1 MLQPLSIVWD
11 FDPVFFSIG
20 SFDIRYYGVM
30 WALAILIGAKLFDN
44 FVKREGLPSSVSE
57 SIFIYGTLATIIGA
71 RLGHCLFYDPVE
83 YLRQPWTII
92 TGFRDGGLASHGAA
106 VGLLIGLWLFSR
118 RNRLPYIWSLDRIM
132 IAVGIGGA
140 VVRLGNLFNSE
151 IFGGA
156 VLPGNLRN
164 PLLALLRARHGAT
177 PSRRALRH
185 RADRRLP
192 HALLHRVHQGAGL
205 GARHGTVA
213 QHPLH
218 PVGLLHD
225 LPGLLASRGRARR
238 GQAGGAADSRAPQK
252 EQKETMTQ
260 YPMVDQV
267 NRLAGNLLA
276 AGGELYLP
284 GVGSLCVRFRGARR
298 LSARLVEPP
307 SREVVF
313 TSQQRGVS
321 LVDEIARVLRTS
333 APAEGPQAGGEH
345 VAAQAQDIYDRW
357 LMRTRQDDVLTIEGV
372 RINPQGHAPV
382 RIHRPRRFDG
392 AMWIG
397 IAAIVFVVAFTA
409 YWWLDN
415 RHAAPTVT
423 TGSESVTLV
432 AAAPAATEHS
442 AAAEASAD
450 GVGADSVTD
459 PAAAGTASAVSGA
472 EGAAQDAAPALRAE
486 APADTAPAADGE
498 PARLVSGRRYVVLGV
513 FSTPENAARAAQL
526 AREKEGSF
534 RCGVYR
540 FGAKFMVSPFE
551 SEDAEACTLFIRA
564 HAETF
569 PGMWTYTAR

>member
-1 MLQPLSIVWD
+1 
-11 FDPVFFSIG
+11 
-20 SFDIRYYGVM
+20 
-30 WALAILIGAKLFDN
+30 
-44 FVKREGLPSSVSE
+44 
-57 SIFIYGTLATIIGA
+57 
-71 RLGHCLFYDPVE
+71 
-83 YLRQPWTII
+83 
-92 TGFRDGGLASHGAA
+92 
-106 VGLLIGLWLFSR
+106 
-118 RNRLPYIWSLDRIM
+118 
-132 IAVGIGGA
+132 
-140 VVRLGNLFNSE
+140 
-151 IFGGA
+151 
-156 VLPGNLRN
+156 
-164 PLLALLRARHGAT
+164 
-177 PSRRALRH
+177 
-185 RADRRLP
+185 
-192 HALLHRVHQGAGL
+192 
-205 GARHGTVA
+205 
-213 QHPLH
+213 
-218 PVGLLHD
+218 
-225 LPGLLASRGRARR
+225 
-238 GQAGGAADSRAPQK
+238 
-252 EQKETMTQ
+252 MTQ

-284 GVGSLCVRFRGARR
+284 GVGSLCVRFHGAKR

-321 LVDEIARVLRTS
+321 LVDEIARVLRDA
-333 APAEGPQAGGEH
+333 APAETPCSDTDGTPVSSSASVVSSAPVAPQRE
-345 VAAQAQDIYDRW
+345 QAQVASQARDIYDRW
-357 LMRTRQDDVLTIEGV
+357 LSRTQQDGVLTIEGV
-372 RINPQGHAPV
+372 GVLKFKNFTPDEAFDRRINPQGHAPV

-459 PAAAGTASAVSGA
+459 PAAAGTAPAAAGVES
-472 EGAAQDAAPALRAE
+472 AAQNAAPVLRTE
-486 APADTAPAADGE
+486 APAGTDPTADGE

>member
-1 MLQPLSIVWD
+1 
-11 FDPVFFSIG
+11 
-20 SFDIRYYGVM
+20 
-30 WALAILIGAKLFDN
+30 
-44 FVKREGLPSSVSE
+44 
-57 SIFIYGTLATIIGA
+57 
-71 RLGHCLFYDPVE
+71 
-83 YLRQPWTII
+83 
-92 TGFRDGGLASHGAA
+92 
-106 VGLLIGLWLFSR
+106 
-118 RNRLPYIWSLDRIM
+118 
-132 IAVGIGGA
+132 
-140 VVRLGNLFNSE
+140 
-151 IFGGA
+151 
-156 VLPGNLRN
+156 
-164 PLLALLRARHGAT
+164 
-177 PSRRALRH
+177 
-185 RADRRLP
+185 
-192 HALLHRVHQGAGL
+192 
-205 GARHGTVA
+205 
-213 QHPLH
+213 
-218 PVGLLHD
+218 
-225 LPGLLASRGRARR
+225 
-238 GQAGGAADSRAPQK
+238 
-252 EQKETMTQ
+252 
-260 YPMVDQV
+260 MVDQV

-284 GVGSLCVRFRGARR
+284 GVGSLCVRFHGAKR

-321 LVDEIARVLRTS
+321 LVDEIARVLRDA
-333 APAEGPQAGGEH
+333 APAETPCSDTDGTPVSSSASVVSSAPVAPQRE
-345 VAAQAQDIYDRW
+345 QAQVASQARDIYDRW
-357 LMRTRQDDVLTIEGV
+357 LSRTRQDDVLTIEGV
-372 RINPQGHAPV
+372 GVLKFKHFTPDEAFDRRINPQGHTPV

-392 AMWIG
+392 VMWIG

-409 YWWLDN
+409 YWWLGN
-415 RHAAPTVT
+415 RRDAVA
-423 TGSESVTLV
+423 GRSASEPVTLV

-459 PAAAGTASAVSGA
+459 PAAAGTAPAAAGVES
-472 EGAAQDAAPALRAE
+472 AAQNAAPVLRTE
-486 APADTAPAADGE
+486 APAGTDPTADGE

>member
-1 MLQPLSIVWD
+1 
-11 FDPVFFSIG
+11 
-20 SFDIRYYGVM
+20 
-30 WALAILIGAKLFDN
+30 
-44 FVKREGLPSSVSE
+44 
-57 SIFIYGTLATIIGA
+57 
-71 RLGHCLFYDPVE
+71 
-83 YLRQPWTII
+83 
-92 TGFRDGGLASHGAA
+92 
-106 VGLLIGLWLFSR
+106 
-118 RNRLPYIWSLDRIM
+118 
-132 IAVGIGGA
+132 
-140 VVRLGNLFNSE
+140 
-151 IFGGA
+151 
-156 VLPGNLRN
+156 
-164 PLLALLRARHGAT
+164 
-177 PSRRALRH
+177 
-185 RADRRLP
+185 
-192 HALLHRVHQGAGL
+192 
-205 GARHGTVA
+205 
-213 QHPLH
+213 
-218 PVGLLHD
+218 
-225 LPGLLASRGRARR
+225 
-238 GQAGGAADSRAPQK
+238 
-252 EQKETMTQ
+252 
-260 YPMVDQV
+260 MVDQV

-321 LVDEIARVLRTS
+321 LVDEIARVLRDA
-333 APAEGPQAGGEH
+333 APAETPCSDTDGTPVSSSASVVSSAPVAPQRE
-345 VAAQAQDIYDRW
+345 QAQVASQARDIYDRW
-357 LMRTRQDDVLTIEGV
+357 LSRTQQDGVLTIEGV
-372 RINPQGHAPV
+372 GVLKFKNFTPDEAFDRRINPQGHAPV

-392 AMWIG
+392 VMWIG

-409 YWWLDN
+409 YWWLGN
-415 RHAAPTVT
+415 RHAASTVT

-459 PAAAGTASAVSGA
+459 PAAAGTASAASGA
-472 EGAAQDAAPALRAE
+472 EGAAQDAASALRAE

>member
-1 MLQPLSIVWD
+1 
-11 FDPVFFSIG
+11 
-20 SFDIRYYGVM
+20 
-30 WALAILIGAKLFDN
+30 
-44 FVKREGLPSSVSE
+44 
-57 SIFIYGTLATIIGA
+57 
-71 RLGHCLFYDPVE
+71 
-83 YLRQPWTII
+83 
-92 TGFRDGGLASHGAA
+92 
-106 VGLLIGLWLFSR
+106 
-118 RNRLPYIWSLDRIM
+118 
-132 IAVGIGGA
+132 
-140 VVRLGNLFNSE
+140 
-151 IFGGA
+151 
-156 VLPGNLRN
+156 
-164 PLLALLRARHGAT
+164 
-177 PSRRALRH
+177 
-185 RADRRLP
+185 
-192 HALLHRVHQGAGL
+192 
-205 GARHGTVA
+205 
-213 QHPLH
+213 
-218 PVGLLHD
+218 
-225 LPGLLASRGRARR
+225 
-238 GQAGGAADSRAPQK
+238 
-252 EQKETMTQ
+252 MTQ

-321 LVDEIARVLRTS
+321 LVDEIARVLRDA
-333 APAEGPQAGGEH
+333 APAETPRSDTDGTPSASSASVASSAPVSSSAPVAPQRE
-345 VAAQAQDIYDRW
+345 QAQVASQARDIYDRW
-357 LMRTRQDDVLTIEGV
+357 LSRTQQDGVLTIEGV
-372 RINPQGHAPV
+372 GVLKFKNFTPDEAFDRRINPQGHAPV

-409 YWWLDN
+409 YWWLGN
-415 RHAAPTVT
+415 RRDAVAEP
-423 TGSESVTLV
+423 VTLV
-432 AAAPAATEHS
+432 AAPPAATEHS

-459 PAAAGTASAVSGA
+459 PAAAGTAPAAAGVES
-472 EGAAQDAAPALRAE
+472 AAQNAAPVLRTE
-486 APADTAPAADGE
+486 APAGTDPTADGE

-513 FSTPENAARAAQL
+513 YSTPENAARAARL
-526 AREKEGSF
+526 ALEKDGSF

>member
-1 MLQPLSIVWD
+1 
-11 FDPVFFSIG
+11 
-20 SFDIRYYGVM
+20 
-30 WALAILIGAKLFDN
+30 
-44 FVKREGLPSSVSE
+44 
-57 SIFIYGTLATIIGA
+57 
-71 RLGHCLFYDPVE
+71 
-83 YLRQPWTII
+83 
-92 TGFRDGGLASHGAA
+92 
-106 VGLLIGLWLFSR
+106 
-118 RNRLPYIWSLDRIM
+118 
-132 IAVGIGGA
+132 
-140 VVRLGNLFNSE
+140 
-151 IFGGA
+151 
-156 VLPGNLRN
+156 
-164 PLLALLRARHGAT
+164 
-177 PSRRALRH
+177 
-185 RADRRLP
+185 
-192 HALLHRVHQGAGL
+192 
-205 GARHGTVA
+205 
-213 QHPLH
+213 
-218 PVGLLHD
+218 
-225 LPGLLASRGRARR
+225 
-238 GQAGGAADSRAPQK
+238 
-252 EQKETMTQ
+252 MTQ

-321 LVDEIARVLRTS
+321 LVDEIARVLRDA
-333 APAEGPQAGGEH
+333 APAETPCSDTDGTPSASSASVASSAQVAPQRE
-345 VAAQAQDIYDRW
+345 QAQVASQARDIYDRW
-357 LMRTRQDDVLTIEGV
+357 LSRTQQDGVLTIEGV
-372 RINPQGHAPV
+372 GVLKFKNFTPDEAFDRRINPQGHAPV

-415 RHAAPTVT
+415 RHAASTVT

-459 PAAAGTASAVSGA
+459 PAAAGTAPAAAGVES
-472 EGAAQDAAPALRAE
+472 AAQNAAPVLRTE
-486 APADTAPAADGE
+486 APAGTDPTADGE

>member
-1 MLQPLSIVWD
+1 
-11 FDPVFFSIG
+11 
-20 SFDIRYYGVM
+20 
-30 WALAILIGAKLFDN
+30 
-44 FVKREGLPSSVSE
+44 
-57 SIFIYGTLATIIGA
+57 
-71 RLGHCLFYDPVE
+71 
-83 YLRQPWTII
+83 
-92 TGFRDGGLASHGAA
+92 
-106 VGLLIGLWLFSR
+106 
-118 RNRLPYIWSLDRIM
+118 
-132 IAVGIGGA
+132 
-140 VVRLGNLFNSE
+140 
-151 IFGGA
+151 
-156 VLPGNLRN
+156 
-164 PLLALLRARHGAT
+164 
-177 PSRRALRH
+177 
-185 RADRRLP
+185 
-192 HALLHRVHQGAGL
+192 
-205 GARHGTVA
+205 
-213 QHPLH
+213 
-218 PVGLLHD
+218 
-225 LPGLLASRGRARR
+225 
-238 GQAGGAADSRAPQK
+238 
-252 EQKETMTQ
+252 MTQ

-321 LVDEIARVLRTS
+321 LVDEIARVLRDA
-333 APAEGPQAGGEH
+333 APAETPRSDTDGTPSASSASVASSAQVSSTAPVAPQRE
-345 VAAQAQDIYDRW
+345 QAQVASQARDIYDRW
-357 LMRTRQDDVLTIEGV
+357 LSRTQQDGVLTIEGV
-372 RINPQGHAPV
+372 GVLKFKNFTPDEAFDRRINPQGHAPV

-409 YWWLDN
+409 YWWLGN
-415 RHAAPTVT
+415 RRDAAA
-423 TGSESVTLV
+423 GRSASEPVTLV

-442 AAAEASAD
+442 AAAEVSAD

-459 PAAAGTASAVSGA
+459 PAATGTAPTASGA
-472 EGAAQDAAPALRAE
+472 ESATLNAAPALRAE

-513 FSTPENAARAAQL
+513 YSTPENAARAARL
-526 AREKEGSF
+526 ALEKEGSF

>member
-1 MLQPLSIVWD
+1 
-11 FDPVFFSIG
+11 
-20 SFDIRYYGVM
+20 
-30 WALAILIGAKLFDN
+30 
-44 FVKREGLPSSVSE
+44 
-57 SIFIYGTLATIIGA
+57 
-71 RLGHCLFYDPVE
+71 
-83 YLRQPWTII
+83 
-92 TGFRDGGLASHGAA
+92 
-106 VGLLIGLWLFSR
+106 
-118 RNRLPYIWSLDRIM
+118 
-132 IAVGIGGA
+132 
-140 VVRLGNLFNSE
+140 
-151 IFGGA
+151 
-156 VLPGNLRN
+156 
-164 PLLALLRARHGAT
+164 
-177 PSRRALRH
+177 
-185 RADRRLP
+185 
-192 HALLHRVHQGAGL
+192 
-205 GARHGTVA
+205 
-213 QHPLH
+213 
-218 PVGLLHD
+218 
-225 LPGLLASRGRARR
+225 
-238 GQAGGAADSRAPQK
+238 
-252 EQKETMTQ
+252 MTQ

-321 LVDEIARVLRTS
+321 LVDEIARVLRDA
-333 APAEGPQAGGEH
+333 APAETPRSDTDGTPVSSSASVVSSAPVAPQRE
-345 VAAQAQDIYDRW
+345 QAQVASQARDIYDRW
-357 LMRTRQDDVLTIEGV
+357 LSRTQQDGVLTIEGV
-372 RINPQGHAPV
+372 GVLKFKNFTPDEAFDRRINPQGHAPV

-415 RHAAPTVT
+415 RHAASTVT

-459 PAAAGTASAVSGA
+459 PAAAGTASAASGA
-472 EGAAQDAAPALRAE
+472 EGAAQDAASALRAE

>member
-1 MLQPLSIVWD
+1 
-11 FDPVFFSIG
+11 
-20 SFDIRYYGVM
+20 
-30 WALAILIGAKLFDN
+30 
-44 FVKREGLPSSVSE
+44 
-57 SIFIYGTLATIIGA
+57 
-71 RLGHCLFYDPVE
+71 
-83 YLRQPWTII
+83 
-92 TGFRDGGLASHGAA
+92 
-106 VGLLIGLWLFSR
+106 
-118 RNRLPYIWSLDRIM
+118 
-132 IAVGIGGA
+132 
-140 VVRLGNLFNSE
+140 
-151 IFGGA
+151 
-156 VLPGNLRN
+156 
-164 PLLALLRARHGAT
+164 
-177 PSRRALRH
+177 
-185 RADRRLP
+185 
-192 HALLHRVHQGAGL
+192 
-205 GARHGTVA
+205 
-213 QHPLH
+213 
-218 PVGLLHD
+218 
-225 LPGLLASRGRARR
+225 
-238 GQAGGAADSRAPQK
+238 
-252 EQKETMTQ
+252 MTQ

-321 LVDEIARVLRTS
+321 LVDEIARVLRDA
-333 APAEGPQAGGEH
+333 APAETPCSDTDGTPVSSSASVVSSAPVAPQRE
-345 VAAQAQDIYDRW
+345 QAQVASQARDIYDRW
-357 LMRTRQDDVLTIEGV
+357 LSRTQQDGVLTIEGV
-372 RINPQGHAPV
+372 GVLKFKNFTPDEAFDRRINPQGHAPV

-415 RHAAPTVT
+415 RHAASTVT

-459 PAAAGTASAVSGA
+459 PAAAGTASAASGA
-472 EGAAQDAAPALRAE
+472 EGAAQDAASALRAE
-486 APADTAPAADGE
+486 APTDAAPAADGE

-513 FSTPENAARAAQL
+513 FSTPENAARAAQF

>member
-1 MLQPLSIVWD
+1 
-11 FDPVFFSIG
+11 
-20 SFDIRYYGVM
+20 
-30 WALAILIGAKLFDN
+30 
-44 FVKREGLPSSVSE
+44 
-57 SIFIYGTLATIIGA
+57 
-71 RLGHCLFYDPVE
+71 
-83 YLRQPWTII
+83 
-92 TGFRDGGLASHGAA
+92 
-106 VGLLIGLWLFSR
+106 
-118 RNRLPYIWSLDRIM
+118 
-132 IAVGIGGA
+132 
-140 VVRLGNLFNSE
+140 
-151 IFGGA
+151 
-156 VLPGNLRN
+156 
-164 PLLALLRARHGAT
+164 
-177 PSRRALRH
+177 
-185 RADRRLP
+185 
-192 HALLHRVHQGAGL
+192 
-205 GARHGTVA
+205 
-213 QHPLH
+213 
-218 PVGLLHD
+218 
-225 LPGLLASRGRARR
+225 
-238 GQAGGAADSRAPQK
+238 
-252 EQKETMTQ
+252 MTQ

-321 LVDEIARVLRTS
+321 LVDEIARVLRDA
-333 APAEGPQAGGEH
+333 APAETPCSDTDGTPVSSSASVVSSAPVAPQRE
-345 VAAQAQDIYDRW
+345 QAQIASQARDIYDRW
-357 LMRTRQDDVLTIEGV
+357 LSRTQQNGVLTIEGV
-372 RINPQGHAPV
+372 GVLKFKNFTPDEAFDRRINPQGHAPV

-415 RHAAPTVT
+415 RHAASTVT

-459 PAAAGTASAVSGA
+459 PAAAGTAPAAAGVES
-472 EGAAQDAAPALRAE
+472 AAQNAAPVLRTE
-486 APADTAPAADGE
+486 APAGTDPTADGE

>member
-1 MLQPLSIVWD
+1 
-11 FDPVFFSIG
+11 
-20 SFDIRYYGVM
+20 
-30 WALAILIGAKLFDN
+30 
-44 FVKREGLPSSVSE
+44 
-57 SIFIYGTLATIIGA
+57 
-71 RLGHCLFYDPVE
+71 
-83 YLRQPWTII
+83 
-92 TGFRDGGLASHGAA
+92 
-106 VGLLIGLWLFSR
+106 
-118 RNRLPYIWSLDRIM
+118 
-132 IAVGIGGA
+132 
-140 VVRLGNLFNSE
+140 
-151 IFGGA
+151 
-156 VLPGNLRN
+156 
-164 PLLALLRARHGAT
+164 
-177 PSRRALRH
+177 
-185 RADRRLP
+185 
-192 HALLHRVHQGAGL
+192 
-205 GARHGTVA
+205 
-213 QHPLH
+213 
-218 PVGLLHD
+218 
-225 LPGLLASRGRARR
+225 
-238 GQAGGAADSRAPQK
+238 
-252 EQKETMTQ
+252 MTQ

-321 LVDEIARVLRTS
+321 LVDEIARVLRDA
-333 APAEGPQAGGEH
+333 APAETPCSDTDGTPVSSSASVVSSAPVAPQRE
-345 VAAQAQDIYDRW
+345 QAQVASQARDIYDRW

-372 RINPQGHAPV
+372 GVLKFKHFTPDEAFDRRINPQGHTPV

-392 AMWIG
+392 VMWIG

-409 YWWLDN
+409 YWWLGN
-415 RHAAPTVT
+415 RRDAVA
-423 TGSESVTLV
+423 GRSASEPVTLV

-459 PAAAGTASAVSGA
+459 PAAAGTASAASGA
-472 EGAAQDAAPALRAE
+472 EGAAQDAASALRAE

-513 FSTPENAARAAQL
+513 FSTPENAARAARL
-526 AREKEGSF
+526 ALEKDGSF

-564 HAETF
+564 HAEAF

>member
-1 MLQPLSIVWD
+1 
-11 FDPVFFSIG
+11 
-20 SFDIRYYGVM
+20 
-30 WALAILIGAKLFDN
+30 
-44 FVKREGLPSSVSE
+44 
-57 SIFIYGTLATIIGA
+57 
-71 RLGHCLFYDPVE
+71 
-83 YLRQPWTII
+83 
-92 TGFRDGGLASHGAA
+92 
-106 VGLLIGLWLFSR
+106 
-118 RNRLPYIWSLDRIM
+118 
-132 IAVGIGGA
+132 
-140 VVRLGNLFNSE
+140 
-151 IFGGA
+151 
-156 VLPGNLRN
+156 
-164 PLLALLRARHGAT
+164 
-177 PSRRALRH
+177 
-185 RADRRLP
+185 
-192 HALLHRVHQGAGL
+192 
-205 GARHGTVA
+205 
-213 QHPLH
+213 
-218 PVGLLHD
+218 
-225 LPGLLASRGRARR
+225 
-238 GQAGGAADSRAPQK
+238 
-252 EQKETMTQ
+252 MTQ

-321 LVDEIARVLRTS
+321 LVDEIARVLRDA
-333 APAEGPQAGGEH
+333 APAETPCSDTDGTPSASSASVASSAQVSSTAPVAPQRE
-345 VAAQAQDIYDRW
+345 QAQIASQARDIYDRW
-357 LMRTRQDDVLTIEGV
+357 LSRTQQNGVLTIEGV
-372 RINPQGHAPV
+372 GVLKFKNFTPDEAFDRRINPQGHAPV

-415 RHAAPTVT
+415 RHAASTVT

-432 AAAPAATEHS
+432 AAPPAATEHS

-459 PAAAGTASAVSGA
+459 PAAAGTAPAAAGVES
-472 EGAAQDAAPALRAE
+472 AAQDAAPVLRTE
-486 APADTAPAADGE
+486 APAGTDPTADGE

>member
-1 MLQPLSIVWD
+1 
-11 FDPVFFSIG
+11 
-20 SFDIRYYGVM
+20 
-30 WALAILIGAKLFDN
+30 
-44 FVKREGLPSSVSE
+44 
-57 SIFIYGTLATIIGA
+57 
-71 RLGHCLFYDPVE
+71 
-83 YLRQPWTII
+83 
-92 TGFRDGGLASHGAA
+92 
-106 VGLLIGLWLFSR
+106 
-118 RNRLPYIWSLDRIM
+118 
-132 IAVGIGGA
+132 
-140 VVRLGNLFNSE
+140 
-151 IFGGA
+151 
-156 VLPGNLRN
+156 
-164 PLLALLRARHGAT
+164 
-177 PSRRALRH
+177 
-185 RADRRLP
+185 
-192 HALLHRVHQGAGL
+192 
-205 GARHGTVA
+205 
-213 QHPLH
+213 
-218 PVGLLHD
+218 
-225 LPGLLASRGRARR
+225 
-238 GQAGGAADSRAPQK
+238 
-252 EQKETMTQ
+252 MTQ

-321 LVDEIARVLRTS
+321 LVDEIARVLRDA
-333 APAEGPQAGGEH
+333 APAETPCSDTDGTPSASSASVASSAQVSSTAPVAPQRE
-345 VAAQAQDIYDRW
+345 QAQVASQARDIYDRW
-357 LMRTRQDDVLTIEGV
+357 LSRTQQNGVLTIEGV
-372 RINPQGHAPV
+372 GVLKFKNFTPDEAFDRRINPQGHTPV

-392 AMWIG
+392 VMWIG

-409 YWWLDN
+409 YWWLGN
-415 RHAAPTVT
+415 RRDAVA
-423 TGSESVTLV
+423 GRSASESVTLV

-442 AAAEASAD
+442 AATEASAD

-564 HAETF
+564 HAEAF

>member
-1 MLQPLSIVWD
+1 
-11 FDPVFFSIG
+11 
-20 SFDIRYYGVM
+20 
-30 WALAILIGAKLFDN
+30 
-44 FVKREGLPSSVSE
+44 
-57 SIFIYGTLATIIGA
+57 
-71 RLGHCLFYDPVE
+71 
-83 YLRQPWTII
+83 
-92 TGFRDGGLASHGAA
+92 
-106 VGLLIGLWLFSR
+106 
-118 RNRLPYIWSLDRIM
+118 
-132 IAVGIGGA
+132 
-140 VVRLGNLFNSE
+140 
-151 IFGGA
+151 
-156 VLPGNLRN
+156 
-164 PLLALLRARHGAT
+164 
-177 PSRRALRH
+177 
-185 RADRRLP
+185 
-192 HALLHRVHQGAGL
+192 
-205 GARHGTVA
+205 
-213 QHPLH
+213 
-218 PVGLLHD
+218 
-225 LPGLLASRGRARR
+225 
-238 GQAGGAADSRAPQK
+238 
-252 EQKETMTQ
+252 MTQ

-321 LVDEIARVLRTS
+321 LVDEIARVLRDA
-333 APAEGPQAGGEH
+333 APAETLCSDTDGTPVSSSASVVSSAPVAPQRE
-345 VAAQAQDIYDRW
+345 QAQVASQARDIYDRW
-357 LMRTRQDDVLTIEGV
+357 LSRTQQNGVLTIEGV
-372 RINPQGHAPV
+372 GVLKFKNFTPDEAFDRRINPQGHAPV

-409 YWWLDN
+409 YWWLGN
-415 RHAAPTVT
+415 RRDAVAEP
-423 TGSESVTLV
+423 VTLV
-432 AAAPAATEHS
+432 AAPPAATEHS

-459 PAAAGTASAVSGA
+459 PAAAGTAPAAAGVES
-472 EGAAQDAAPALRAE
+472 AAQNAAPVLRTE
-486 APADTAPAADGE
+486 APAGTDPTADGE

-513 FSTPENAARAAQL
+513 YSTPENAARAARL
-526 AREKEGSF
+526 ALEKDGSF

>member
-1 MLQPLSIVWD
+1 
-11 FDPVFFSIG
+11 
-20 SFDIRYYGVM
+20 
-30 WALAILIGAKLFDN
+30 
-44 FVKREGLPSSVSE
+44 
-57 SIFIYGTLATIIGA
+57 
-71 RLGHCLFYDPVE
+71 
-83 YLRQPWTII
+83 
-92 TGFRDGGLASHGAA
+92 
-106 VGLLIGLWLFSR
+106 
-118 RNRLPYIWSLDRIM
+118 
-132 IAVGIGGA
+132 
-140 VVRLGNLFNSE
+140 
-151 IFGGA
+151 
-156 VLPGNLRN
+156 
-164 PLLALLRARHGAT
+164 
-177 PSRRALRH
+177 
-185 RADRRLP
+185 
-192 HALLHRVHQGAGL
+192 
-205 GARHGTVA
+205 
-213 QHPLH
+213 
-218 PVGLLHD
+218 
-225 LPGLLASRGRARR
+225 
-238 GQAGGAADSRAPQK
+238 
-252 EQKETMTQ
+252 MTQ

-321 LVDEIARVLRTS
+321 LVDEIARVLRDA
-333 APAEGPQAGGEH
+333 APAETPCSDTDGTPVSSSASVVSSAPVAPQRE
-345 VAAQAQDIYDRW
+345 QAQVASQARDIYDRW
-357 LMRTRQDDVLTIEGV
+357 LSRTQQNGVLTIEGV
-372 RINPQGHAPV
+372 GVLKFKNFTPDEAFDRRINPQGHAPV

-409 YWWLDN
+409 YWWLGN
-415 RHAAPTVT
+415 RRDAVA
-423 TGSESVTLV
+423 GRSASEPVTLV
-432 AAAPAATEHS
+432 AAAPDATEHS

-486 APADTAPAADGE
+486 AAADTAPAADGE

-534 RCGVYR
+534 RCGVYC

-564 HAETF
+564 HAEAF

>member
-1 MLQPLSIVWD
+1 
-11 FDPVFFSIG
+11 
-20 SFDIRYYGVM
+20 
-30 WALAILIGAKLFDN
+30 
-44 FVKREGLPSSVSE
+44 
-57 SIFIYGTLATIIGA
+57 
-71 RLGHCLFYDPVE
+71 
-83 YLRQPWTII
+83 
-92 TGFRDGGLASHGAA
+92 
-106 VGLLIGLWLFSR
+106 
-118 RNRLPYIWSLDRIM
+118 
-132 IAVGIGGA
+132 
-140 VVRLGNLFNSE
+140 
-151 IFGGA
+151 
-156 VLPGNLRN
+156 
-164 PLLALLRARHGAT
+164 
-177 PSRRALRH
+177 
-185 RADRRLP
+185 
-192 HALLHRVHQGAGL
+192 
-205 GARHGTVA
+205 
-213 QHPLH
+213 
-218 PVGLLHD
+218 
-225 LPGLLASRGRARR
+225 
-238 GQAGGAADSRAPQK
+238 
-252 EQKETMTQ
+252 MTQ

-321 LVDEIARVLRTS
+321 LVDEIARVLRDA
-333 APAEGPQAGGEH
+333 APAETPCSDTDGTPVSSSASVVSSAPVAPQRE
-345 VAAQAQDIYDRW
+345 QAQVASQARDIYDRW
-357 LMRTRQDDVLTIEGV
+357 LSRTQQDGVLTIEGV
-372 RINPQGHAPV
+372 GVLKFKNFTPDEAFDRRINPQGHAPV

-415 RHAAPTVT
+415 RHAASTVT

-459 PAAAGTASAVSGA
+459 PAAAGTAPAAAGVES
-472 EGAAQDAAPALRAE
+472 AAQNAAPVLRTE
-486 APADTAPAADGE
+486 APAGTDPTADGE

>member
-1 MLQPLSIVWD
+1 
-11 FDPVFFSIG
+11 
-20 SFDIRYYGVM
+20 
-30 WALAILIGAKLFDN
+30 
-44 FVKREGLPSSVSE
+44 
-57 SIFIYGTLATIIGA
+57 
-71 RLGHCLFYDPVE
+71 
-83 YLRQPWTII
+83 
-92 TGFRDGGLASHGAA
+92 
-106 VGLLIGLWLFSR
+106 
-118 RNRLPYIWSLDRIM
+118 
-132 IAVGIGGA
+132 
-140 VVRLGNLFNSE
+140 
-151 IFGGA
+151 
-156 VLPGNLRN
+156 
-164 PLLALLRARHGAT
+164 
-177 PSRRALRH
+177 
-185 RADRRLP
+185 
-192 HALLHRVHQGAGL
+192 
-205 GARHGTVA
+205 
-213 QHPLH
+213 
-218 PVGLLHD
+218 
-225 LPGLLASRGRARR
+225 
-238 GQAGGAADSRAPQK
+238 
-252 EQKETMTQ
+252 MTQ

-321 LVDEIARVLRTS
+321 LVDEIARVLRDA
-333 APAEGPQAGGEH
+333 APAETPRSDTDGTPVSSSASVVSSAPVAPQRE
-345 VAAQAQDIYDRW
+345 QAQVASQARDIYDRW
-357 LMRTRQDDVLTIEGV
+357 LSRTQQDGVLTIEGV
-372 RINPQGHAPV
+372 GVLKFKNFTPDEAFDRRINPQGHAPV

-459 PAAAGTASAVSGA
+459 PAAAGTAPAAAGVES
-472 EGAAQDAAPALRAE
+472 AAQNAAPVLRTE
-486 APADTAPAADGE
+486 APAGTDPTADGE

-513 FSTPENAARAAQL
+513 FSTPENAARAARL
-526 AREKEGSF
+526 ALEKDGSF

>member
-1 MLQPLSIVWD
+1 
-11 FDPVFFSIG
+11 
-20 SFDIRYYGVM
+20 
-30 WALAILIGAKLFDN
+30 
-44 FVKREGLPSSVSE
+44 
-57 SIFIYGTLATIIGA
+57 
-71 RLGHCLFYDPVE
+71 
-83 YLRQPWTII
+83 
-92 TGFRDGGLASHGAA
+92 
-106 VGLLIGLWLFSR
+106 
-118 RNRLPYIWSLDRIM
+118 
-132 IAVGIGGA
+132 
-140 VVRLGNLFNSE
+140 
-151 IFGGA
+151 
-156 VLPGNLRN
+156 
-164 PLLALLRARHGAT
+164 
-177 PSRRALRH
+177 
-185 RADRRLP
+185 
-192 HALLHRVHQGAGL
+192 
-205 GARHGTVA
+205 
-213 QHPLH
+213 
-218 PVGLLHD
+218 
-225 LPGLLASRGRARR
+225 
-238 GQAGGAADSRAPQK
+238 
-252 EQKETMTQ
+252 
-260 YPMVDQV
+260 MVDQV

-321 LVDEIARVLRTS
+321 LVDEIARVLRDA
-333 APAEGPQAGGEH
+333 APAETPCSDTDGTPVSSSASVVSSAPVAPQRE
-345 VAAQAQDIYDRW
+345 QAQIASQARDIYDRW
-357 LMRTRQDDVLTIEGV
+357 LSRTQQNGVLTIEGV
-372 RINPQGHAPV
+372 GVLKFKNFTPDEAFDRRINPQGHAPV

-459 PAAAGTASAVSGA
+459 PAAAGTASAASGA
-472 EGAAQDAAPALRAE
+472 EGAAQNAAPVLRTE
-486 APADTAPAADGE
+486 APAGTDPTADGE

>member
-1 MLQPLSIVWD
+1 
-11 FDPVFFSIG
+11 
-20 SFDIRYYGVM
+20 
-30 WALAILIGAKLFDN
+30 
-44 FVKREGLPSSVSE
+44 
-57 SIFIYGTLATIIGA
+57 
-71 RLGHCLFYDPVE
+71 
-83 YLRQPWTII
+83 
-92 TGFRDGGLASHGAA
+92 
-106 VGLLIGLWLFSR
+106 
-118 RNRLPYIWSLDRIM
+118 
-132 IAVGIGGA
+132 
-140 VVRLGNLFNSE
+140 
-151 IFGGA
+151 
-156 VLPGNLRN
+156 
-164 PLLALLRARHGAT
+164 
-177 PSRRALRH
+177 
-185 RADRRLP
+185 
-192 HALLHRVHQGAGL
+192 
-205 GARHGTVA
+205 
-213 QHPLH
+213 
-218 PVGLLHD
+218 
-225 LPGLLASRGRARR
+225 
-238 GQAGGAADSRAPQK
+238 
-252 EQKETMTQ
+252 
-260 YPMVDQV
+260 MVDQV

-284 GVGSLCVRFRGARR
+284 GVGSLCVRFHGAKR

-321 LVDEIARVLRTS
+321 LVDEIARVLRDA
-333 APAEGPQAGGEH
+333 APAETPCSDTDGTPVSSSASVVSSAPVAPQRE
-345 VAAQAQDIYDRW
+345 QAQVASQARDIYDRW
-357 LMRTRQDDVLTIEGV
+357 LSRTQQNGVLTIEGV
-372 RINPQGHAPV
+372 GVLKFKNFTPDEAFDRRINPQGHAPV

-415 RHAAPTVT
+415 RHAASTVT

-459 PAAAGTASAVSGA
+459 PAAAGTAPAAAGVES
-472 EGAAQDAAPALRAE
+472 AAQNAAPVLRTE
-486 APADTAPAADGE
+486 APAGTDPTADGE

>member
-1 MLQPLSIVWD
+1 
-11 FDPVFFSIG
+11 
-20 SFDIRYYGVM
+20 
-30 WALAILIGAKLFDN
+30 
-44 FVKREGLPSSVSE
+44 
-57 SIFIYGTLATIIGA
+57 
-71 RLGHCLFYDPVE
+71 
-83 YLRQPWTII
+83 
-92 TGFRDGGLASHGAA
+92 
-106 VGLLIGLWLFSR
+106 
-118 RNRLPYIWSLDRIM
+118 
-132 IAVGIGGA
+132 
-140 VVRLGNLFNSE
+140 
-151 IFGGA
+151 
-156 VLPGNLRN
+156 
-164 PLLALLRARHGAT
+164 
-177 PSRRALRH
+177 
-185 RADRRLP
+185 
-192 HALLHRVHQGAGL
+192 
-205 GARHGTVA
+205 
-213 QHPLH
+213 
-218 PVGLLHD
+218 
-225 LPGLLASRGRARR
+225 
-238 GQAGGAADSRAPQK
+238 
-252 EQKETMTQ
+252 MTQ

-321 LVDEIARVLRTS
+321 LVDEIARVLRDA
-333 APAEGPQAGGEH
+333 APAETPCSDTDGTPVSSSASVVSSAPVAPQRE
-345 VAAQAQDIYDRW
+345 QAQVASQARDIYDRW
-357 LMRTRQDDVLTIEGV
+357 LSRTQQDGVLTIEGV
-372 RINPQGHAPV
+372 GVLKFKNFTPDEAFDRRINPQGHAPV

-415 RHAAPTVT
+415 RHAASTVT

-459 PAAAGTASAVSGA
+459 PAAAGTASAASGA
-472 EGAAQDAAPALRAE
+472 EGAAQDAASALRAE
-486 APADTAPAADGE
+486 APTDAAPAADGE

>member
-1 MLQPLSIVWD
+1 
-11 FDPVFFSIG
+11 
-20 SFDIRYYGVM
+20 
-30 WALAILIGAKLFDN
+30 
-44 FVKREGLPSSVSE
+44 
-57 SIFIYGTLATIIGA
+57 
-71 RLGHCLFYDPVE
+71 
-83 YLRQPWTII
+83 
-92 TGFRDGGLASHGAA
+92 
-106 VGLLIGLWLFSR
+106 
-118 RNRLPYIWSLDRIM
+118 
-132 IAVGIGGA
+132 
-140 VVRLGNLFNSE
+140 
-151 IFGGA
+151 
-156 VLPGNLRN
+156 
-164 PLLALLRARHGAT
+164 
-177 PSRRALRH
+177 
-185 RADRRLP
+185 
-192 HALLHRVHQGAGL
+192 
-205 GARHGTVA
+205 
-213 QHPLH
+213 
-218 PVGLLHD
+218 
-225 LPGLLASRGRARR
+225 
-238 GQAGGAADSRAPQK
+238 
-252 EQKETMTQ
+252 
-260 YPMVDQV
+260 MVDQV

-284 GVGSLCVRFRGARR
+284 GVGSLCVRFHGAKR

-321 LVDEIARVLRTS
+321 LVDEIARVLRDA
-333 APAEGPQAGGEH
+333 APAETPCSDTDGTPVSSSASVVSSAPVAPQRE
-345 VAAQAQDIYDRW
+345 QAQIASQARDIYDRW
-357 LMRTRQDDVLTIEGV
+357 LSRTRQNGVLTIEGV
-372 RINPQGHAPV
+372 GVLKFKNFTPDEAFDRRINPQGHTPV

-409 YWWLDN
+409 YWWLGN
-415 RHAAPTVT
+415 RRDAVA
-423 TGSESVTLV
+423 GRSASEPVTLV

-459 PAAAGTASAVSGA
+459 PAAAGTAPAAAGVES
-472 EGAAQDAAPALRAE
+472 AAQNAAPVLRTE
-486 APADTAPAADGE
+486 APAGTDPTADGE

-564 HAETF
+564 HAEAF

>member
-1 MLQPLSIVWD
+1 
-11 FDPVFFSIG
+11 
-20 SFDIRYYGVM
+20 
-30 WALAILIGAKLFDN
+30 
-44 FVKREGLPSSVSE
+44 
-57 SIFIYGTLATIIGA
+57 
-71 RLGHCLFYDPVE
+71 
-83 YLRQPWTII
+83 
-92 TGFRDGGLASHGAA
+92 
-106 VGLLIGLWLFSR
+106 
-118 RNRLPYIWSLDRIM
+118 
-132 IAVGIGGA
+132 
-140 VVRLGNLFNSE
+140 
-151 IFGGA
+151 
-156 VLPGNLRN
+156 
-164 PLLALLRARHGAT
+164 
-177 PSRRALRH
+177 
-185 RADRRLP
+185 
-192 HALLHRVHQGAGL
+192 
-205 GARHGTVA
+205 
-213 QHPLH
+213 
-218 PVGLLHD
+218 
-225 LPGLLASRGRARR
+225 
-238 GQAGGAADSRAPQK
+238 
-252 EQKETMTQ
+252 
-260 YPMVDQV
+260 MVDQV

-321 LVDEIARVLRTS
+321 LVDEIARVLRDA
-333 APAEGPQAGGEH
+333 APAETPCSDTDGTPVSSSASVVSSAPVAPQRE
-345 VAAQAQDIYDRW
+345 QAQVASQARDIYDRW
-357 LMRTRQDDVLTIEGV
+357 LSRTQQNGVLTIEGV
-372 RINPQGHAPV
+372 GVLKFKNFTPDEAFDRRINPQGHAPV

-415 RHAAPTVT
+415 RHAVPTVT

-459 PAAAGTASAVSGA
+459 PAAAGTASAASGA

-551 SEDAEACTLFIRA
+551 SEDAGACTLFIRA

>member
-1 MLQPLSIVWD
+1 
-11 FDPVFFSIG
+11 
-20 SFDIRYYGVM
+20 
-30 WALAILIGAKLFDN
+30 
-44 FVKREGLPSSVSE
+44 
-57 SIFIYGTLATIIGA
+57 
-71 RLGHCLFYDPVE
+71 
-83 YLRQPWTII
+83 
-92 TGFRDGGLASHGAA
+92 
-106 VGLLIGLWLFSR
+106 
-118 RNRLPYIWSLDRIM
+118 
-132 IAVGIGGA
+132 
-140 VVRLGNLFNSE
+140 
-151 IFGGA
+151 
-156 VLPGNLRN
+156 
-164 PLLALLRARHGAT
+164 
-177 PSRRALRH
+177 
-185 RADRRLP
+185 
-192 HALLHRVHQGAGL
+192 
-205 GARHGTVA
+205 
-213 QHPLH
+213 
-218 PVGLLHD
+218 
-225 LPGLLASRGRARR
+225 
-238 GQAGGAADSRAPQK
+238 
-252 EQKETMTQ
+252 MTQ

-321 LVDEIARVLRTS
+321 LVDEIARVLRDA
-333 APAEGPQAGGEH
+333 APAETPRSDTDGTPSASSASVASSAQVSSTAPVAPQRE
-345 VAAQAQDIYDRW
+345 QAQIASQARDIYDRW
-357 LMRTRQDDVLTIEGV
+357 LSRTQQNGVLTIEGV
-372 RINPQGHAPV
+372 GVLKFKHFTPDEAFDRRINPQGHAPV

-415 RHAAPTVT
+415 RHAASTVT

-459 PAAAGTASAVSGA
+459 PAAAGTAPAAAGVES
-472 EGAAQDAAPALRAE
+472 AAQNAAPVLRTE
-486 APADTAPAADGE
+486 APAGTDPTADGE

-513 FSTPENAARAAQL
+513 YSTPENAARAARL
-526 AREKEGSF
+526 ALEKDGSF

-564 HAETF
+564 HAEAF

>member
-1 MLQPLSIVWD
+1 
-11 FDPVFFSIG
+11 
-20 SFDIRYYGVM
+20 
-30 WALAILIGAKLFDN
+30 
-44 FVKREGLPSSVSE
+44 
-57 SIFIYGTLATIIGA
+57 
-71 RLGHCLFYDPVE
+71 
-83 YLRQPWTII
+83 
-92 TGFRDGGLASHGAA
+92 
-106 VGLLIGLWLFSR
+106 
-118 RNRLPYIWSLDRIM
+118 
-132 IAVGIGGA
+132 
-140 VVRLGNLFNSE
+140 
-151 IFGGA
+151 
-156 VLPGNLRN
+156 
-164 PLLALLRARHGAT
+164 
-177 PSRRALRH
+177 
-185 RADRRLP
+185 
-192 HALLHRVHQGAGL
+192 
-205 GARHGTVA
+205 
-213 QHPLH
+213 
-218 PVGLLHD
+218 
-225 LPGLLASRGRARR
+225 
-238 GQAGGAADSRAPQK
+238 
-252 EQKETMTQ
+252 
-260 YPMVDQV
+260 MVDQV

-321 LVDEIARVLRTS
+321 LVDEIARVLRDA
-333 APAEGPQAGGEH
+333 APAETPCSDTDGTPVSSSASVVSSAPVAPQRE
-345 VAAQAQDIYDRW
+345 QAQVASQARDIYDRW
-357 LMRTRQDDVLTIEGV
+357 LSRTQQDGVLTIEGV
-372 RINPQGHAPV
+372 GVLKFKNFTPDEAFDRRINPQGHTPV

-392 AMWIG
+392 VMWIG

-409 YWWLDN
+409 YWWLGN
-415 RHAAPTVT
+415 RRDAVA
-423 TGSESVTLV
+423 GRSASEPVTLV

-459 PAAAGTASAVSGA
+459 PAAAGTASAASGA

-513 FSTPENAARAAQL
+513 FSTPENAARATQL

-564 HAETF
+564 HAEAF

>member
-1 MLQPLSIVWD
+1 
-11 FDPVFFSIG
+11 
-20 SFDIRYYGVM
+20 
-30 WALAILIGAKLFDN
+30 
-44 FVKREGLPSSVSE
+44 
-57 SIFIYGTLATIIGA
+57 
-71 RLGHCLFYDPVE
+71 
-83 YLRQPWTII
+83 
-92 TGFRDGGLASHGAA
+92 
-106 VGLLIGLWLFSR
+106 
-118 RNRLPYIWSLDRIM
+118 
-132 IAVGIGGA
+132 
-140 VVRLGNLFNSE
+140 
-151 IFGGA
+151 
-156 VLPGNLRN
+156 
-164 PLLALLRARHGAT
+164 
-177 PSRRALRH
+177 
-185 RADRRLP
+185 
-192 HALLHRVHQGAGL
+192 
-205 GARHGTVA
+205 
-213 QHPLH
+213 
-218 PVGLLHD
+218 
-225 LPGLLASRGRARR
+225 
-238 GQAGGAADSRAPQK
+238 
-252 EQKETMTQ
+252 MTQ

-321 LVDEIARVLRTS
+321 LVDEIARVLRDA
-333 APAEGPQAGGEH
+333 APAETPCSDTDGTPVSSSASVVSSAPVAPQRE
-345 VAAQAQDIYDRW
+345 QAQVASQARDIYDRW
-357 LMRTRQDDVLTIEGV
+357 LSRTQQDGVLTIEGV
-372 RINPQGHAPV
+372 GVLKFKNFTPDEAFDRRINPQGHTPV

-392 AMWIG
+392 VMWIG

-415 RHAAPTVT
+415 RRDAVA
-423 TGSESVTLV
+423 GRSASEPVTLV

-459 PAAAGTASAVSGA
+459 PAAAGTASAASGA
-472 EGAAQDAAPALRAE
+472 EGAAQDAASALRAE

>member
-1 MLQPLSIVWD
+1 
-11 FDPVFFSIG
+11 
-20 SFDIRYYGVM
+20 
-30 WALAILIGAKLFDN
+30 
-44 FVKREGLPSSVSE
+44 
-57 SIFIYGTLATIIGA
+57 
-71 RLGHCLFYDPVE
+71 
-83 YLRQPWTII
+83 
-92 TGFRDGGLASHGAA
+92 
-106 VGLLIGLWLFSR
+106 
-118 RNRLPYIWSLDRIM
+118 
-132 IAVGIGGA
+132 
-140 VVRLGNLFNSE
+140 
-151 IFGGA
+151 
-156 VLPGNLRN
+156 
-164 PLLALLRARHGAT
+164 
-177 PSRRALRH
+177 
-185 RADRRLP
+185 
-192 HALLHRVHQGAGL
+192 
-205 GARHGTVA
+205 
-213 QHPLH
+213 
-218 PVGLLHD
+218 
-225 LPGLLASRGRARR
+225 
-238 GQAGGAADSRAPQK
+238 
-252 EQKETMTQ
+252 MTQ

-321 LVDEIARVLRTS
+321 LVDEIARVLRDA
-333 APAEGPQAGGEH
+333 APAETPRSDTDGTPSASSASVASSAQVSSTAPVAPQRE
-345 VAAQAQDIYDRW
+345 QAQIASQARDIYDRW
-357 LMRTRQDDVLTIEGV
+357 LSRTQQDGVLTIEGV
-372 RINPQGHAPV
+372 GVLKFKNFTPDEAFDRRINPQGHAPV

-415 RHAAPTVT
+415 RHAASTVT

-459 PAAAGTASAVSGA
+459 PAAAGTASAASGA
-472 EGAAQDAAPALRAE
+472 EGAAQDA
-486 APADTAPAADGE
+486 APAADGE

>member
-1 MLQPLSIVWD
+1 
-11 FDPVFFSIG
+11 
-20 SFDIRYYGVM
+20 
-30 WALAILIGAKLFDN
+30 
-44 FVKREGLPSSVSE
+44 
-57 SIFIYGTLATIIGA
+57 
-71 RLGHCLFYDPVE
+71 
-83 YLRQPWTII
+83 
-92 TGFRDGGLASHGAA
+92 
-106 VGLLIGLWLFSR
+106 
-118 RNRLPYIWSLDRIM
+118 
-132 IAVGIGGA
+132 
-140 VVRLGNLFNSE
+140 
-151 IFGGA
+151 
-156 VLPGNLRN
+156 
-164 PLLALLRARHGAT
+164 
-177 PSRRALRH
+177 
-185 RADRRLP
+185 
-192 HALLHRVHQGAGL
+192 
-205 GARHGTVA
+205 
-213 QHPLH
+213 
-218 PVGLLHD
+218 
-225 LPGLLASRGRARR
+225 
-238 GQAGGAADSRAPQK
+238 
-252 EQKETMTQ
+252 MTQ

-284 GVGSLCVRFRGARR
+284 GVGSLCVRFHGAKR

-321 LVDEIARVLRTS
+321 LVDEIARVLRDA
-333 APAEGPQAGGEH
+333 APAETPCSDTDGTPVSSSASVVSSAPVAPQRE
-345 VAAQAQDIYDRW
+345 QAQVASQARDIYDRW
-357 LMRTRQDDVLTIEGV
+357 LSRTQQDGVLTIEGV
-372 RINPQGHAPV
+372 GVLKFKNFTPDEAFDRRINPQGHAPV

-415 RHAAPTVT
+415 RHAASTVT

>member
-1 MLQPLSIVWD
+1 
-11 FDPVFFSIG
+11 
-20 SFDIRYYGVM
+20 
-30 WALAILIGAKLFDN
+30 
-44 FVKREGLPSSVSE
+44 
-57 SIFIYGTLATIIGA
+57 
-71 RLGHCLFYDPVE
+71 
-83 YLRQPWTII
+83 
-92 TGFRDGGLASHGAA
+92 
-106 VGLLIGLWLFSR
+106 
-118 RNRLPYIWSLDRIM
+118 
-132 IAVGIGGA
+132 
-140 VVRLGNLFNSE
+140 
-151 IFGGA
+151 
-156 VLPGNLRN
+156 
-164 PLLALLRARHGAT
+164 
-177 PSRRALRH
+177 
-185 RADRRLP
+185 
-192 HALLHRVHQGAGL
+192 
-205 GARHGTVA
+205 
-213 QHPLH
+213 
-218 PVGLLHD
+218 
-225 LPGLLASRGRARR
+225 
-238 GQAGGAADSRAPQK
+238 
-252 EQKETMTQ
+252 MTQ

-321 LVDEIARVLRTS
+321 LVDEIARVLRDA
-333 APAEGPQAGGEH
+333 APAETPRSDTDGTPSASSASVASSAQVSSTAPVAPQRE
-345 VAAQAQDIYDRW
+345 QAQIASQARDIYDRW

-372 RINPQGHAPV
+372 GVLKFKHFTPDEAFDRRINPQGHTPV

-415 RHAAPTVT
+415 RHAASTVT

-459 PAAAGTASAVSGA
+459 PAAAGTASAASGA
-472 EGAAQDAAPALRAE
+472 EGAAQDAASALRAE
-486 APADTAPAADGE
+486 APTDTAPAADGE

>member
-1 MLQPLSIVWD
+1 
-11 FDPVFFSIG
+11 
-20 SFDIRYYGVM
+20 
-30 WALAILIGAKLFDN
+30 
-44 FVKREGLPSSVSE
+44 
-57 SIFIYGTLATIIGA
+57 
-71 RLGHCLFYDPVE
+71 
-83 YLRQPWTII
+83 
-92 TGFRDGGLASHGAA
+92 
-106 VGLLIGLWLFSR
+106 
-118 RNRLPYIWSLDRIM
+118 
-132 IAVGIGGA
+132 
-140 VVRLGNLFNSE
+140 
-151 IFGGA
+151 
-156 VLPGNLRN
+156 
-164 PLLALLRARHGAT
+164 
-177 PSRRALRH
+177 
-185 RADRRLP
+185 
-192 HALLHRVHQGAGL
+192 
-205 GARHGTVA
+205 
-213 QHPLH
+213 
-218 PVGLLHD
+218 
-225 LPGLLASRGRARR
+225 
-238 GQAGGAADSRAPQK
+238 
-252 EQKETMTQ
+252 MTQ

-321 LVDEIARVLRTS
+321 LVDEIARVLRDA
-333 APAEGPQAGGEH
+333 APAETPCSDTDGTPVSSSASVVSSAPVAPQRE
-345 VAAQAQDIYDRW
+345 QAQVASQARDIYDRW
-357 LMRTRQDDVLTIEGV
+357 LSRTQQNGVLTIEGV
-372 RINPQGHAPV
+372 GVLKFKNFTPDEAFDRRINPQGHAPV

-415 RHAAPTVT
+415 RHAVPTVT

-459 PAAAGTASAVSGA
+459 PAAAGTASAASGA

-551 SEDAEACTLFIRA
+551 SEDAGACTLFIRA

>member
-1 MLQPLSIVWD
+1 
-11 FDPVFFSIG
+11 
-20 SFDIRYYGVM
+20 
-30 WALAILIGAKLFDN
+30 
-44 FVKREGLPSSVSE
+44 
-57 SIFIYGTLATIIGA
+57 
-71 RLGHCLFYDPVE
+71 
-83 YLRQPWTII
+83 
-92 TGFRDGGLASHGAA
+92 
-106 VGLLIGLWLFSR
+106 
-118 RNRLPYIWSLDRIM
+118 
-132 IAVGIGGA
+132 
-140 VVRLGNLFNSE
+140 
-151 IFGGA
+151 
-156 VLPGNLRN
+156 
-164 PLLALLRARHGAT
+164 
-177 PSRRALRH
+177 
-185 RADRRLP
+185 
-192 HALLHRVHQGAGL
+192 
-205 GARHGTVA
+205 
-213 QHPLH
+213 
-218 PVGLLHD
+218 
-225 LPGLLASRGRARR
+225 
-238 GQAGGAADSRAPQK
+238 
-252 EQKETMTQ
+252 
-260 YPMVDQV
+260 MVDQV

-284 GVGSLCVRFRGARR
+284 GVGSLCVRFHGAKR

-321 LVDEIARVLRTS
+321 LVDEIARVLRDA
-333 APAEGPQAGGEH
+333 APAETPCSDTDGTPVSSSASVVSSAPVAPQRE
-345 VAAQAQDIYDRW
+345 QAQVASQARDIYDRW
-357 LMRTRQDDVLTIEGV
+357 LSRTQQDGVLTIEGV
-372 RINPQGHAPV
+372 GVLKFKNFTPDEAFDRRINPQGHAPV

-432 AAAPAATEHS
+432 AAAPAATERS

-459 PAAAGTASAVSGA
+459 PAAAGTAPAAAGVES
-472 EGAAQDAAPALRAE
+472 AAQNAAPVLRTE
-486 APADTAPAADGE
+486 APAGTDPTADGE

>member
-1 MLQPLSIVWD
+1 
-11 FDPVFFSIG
+11 
-20 SFDIRYYGVM
+20 
-30 WALAILIGAKLFDN
+30 
-44 FVKREGLPSSVSE
+44 
-57 SIFIYGTLATIIGA
+57 
-71 RLGHCLFYDPVE
+71 
-83 YLRQPWTII
+83 
-92 TGFRDGGLASHGAA
+92 
-106 VGLLIGLWLFSR
+106 
-118 RNRLPYIWSLDRIM
+118 
-132 IAVGIGGA
+132 
-140 VVRLGNLFNSE
+140 
-151 IFGGA
+151 
-156 VLPGNLRN
+156 
-164 PLLALLRARHGAT
+164 
-177 PSRRALRH
+177 
-185 RADRRLP
+185 
-192 HALLHRVHQGAGL
+192 
-205 GARHGTVA
+205 
-213 QHPLH
+213 
-218 PVGLLHD
+218 
-225 LPGLLASRGRARR
+225 
-238 GQAGGAADSRAPQK
+238 
-252 EQKETMTQ
+252 
-260 YPMVDQV
+260 MVDQV

-357 LMRTRQDDVLTIEGV
+357 LSRTQQDGVLTIEGV
-372 RINPQGHAPV
+372 GVLKFKNFTPDEAFDRRINPQGHAPV

-415 RHAAPTVT
+415 RHAASTVT

-459 PAAAGTASAVSGA
+459 PAAAGTAPAAAGVES
-472 EGAAQDAAPALRAE
+472 AAQNAAPVLRAE
-486 APADTAPAADGE
+486 APTDAAPTADGE

>member
-1 MLQPLSIVWD
+1 
-11 FDPVFFSIG
+11 
-20 SFDIRYYGVM
+20 
-30 WALAILIGAKLFDN
+30 
-44 FVKREGLPSSVSE
+44 
-57 SIFIYGTLATIIGA
+57 
-71 RLGHCLFYDPVE
+71 
-83 YLRQPWTII
+83 
-92 TGFRDGGLASHGAA
+92 
-106 VGLLIGLWLFSR
+106 
-118 RNRLPYIWSLDRIM
+118 
-132 IAVGIGGA
+132 
-140 VVRLGNLFNSE
+140 
-151 IFGGA
+151 
-156 VLPGNLRN
+156 
-164 PLLALLRARHGAT
+164 
-177 PSRRALRH
+177 
-185 RADRRLP
+185 
-192 HALLHRVHQGAGL
+192 
-205 GARHGTVA
+205 
-213 QHPLH
+213 
-218 PVGLLHD
+218 
-225 LPGLLASRGRARR
+225 
-238 GQAGGAADSRAPQK
+238 
-252 EQKETMTQ
+252 
-260 YPMVDQV
+260 MVDQV

-321 LVDEIARVLRTS
+321 LVDEIARVLRDA
-333 APAEGPQAGGEH
+333 APAETPCSDTDGTPVSSSASVVSSAPVAPQRE
-345 VAAQAQDIYDRW
+345 QAQVASQARDIYDRW
-357 LMRTRQDDVLTIEGV
+357 LSRTQQDGVLTIEGV
-372 RINPQGHAPV
+372 GVLKFKNFTPDEAFDRRINPQGHAPV

-415 RHAAPTVT
+415 RHAASTVT

-459 PAAAGTASAVSGA
+459 PAAAGTASAASGA
-472 EGAAQDAAPALRAE
+472 EGAAQDAASALRAE

>member
-1 MLQPLSIVWD
+1 
-11 FDPVFFSIG
+11 
-20 SFDIRYYGVM
+20 
-30 WALAILIGAKLFDN
+30 
-44 FVKREGLPSSVSE
+44 
-57 SIFIYGTLATIIGA
+57 
-71 RLGHCLFYDPVE
+71 
-83 YLRQPWTII
+83 
-92 TGFRDGGLASHGAA
+92 
-106 VGLLIGLWLFSR
+106 
-118 RNRLPYIWSLDRIM
+118 
-132 IAVGIGGA
+132 
-140 VVRLGNLFNSE
+140 
-151 IFGGA
+151 
-156 VLPGNLRN
+156 
-164 PLLALLRARHGAT
+164 
-177 PSRRALRH
+177 
-185 RADRRLP
+185 
-192 HALLHRVHQGAGL
+192 
-205 GARHGTVA
+205 
-213 QHPLH
+213 
-218 PVGLLHD
+218 
-225 LPGLLASRGRARR
+225 
-238 GQAGGAADSRAPQK
+238 
-252 EQKETMTQ
+252 
-260 YPMVDQV
+260 MVDQV

-321 LVDEIARVLRTS
+321 LVDEIARVLRDA
-333 APAEGPQAGGEH
+333 APAETPRSDTDGTPVSSSASVVSSAPVAPQRE
-345 VAAQAQDIYDRW
+345 QAQVASQARDIYDRW
-357 LMRTRQDDVLTIEGV
+357 LSRTQQDGVLTIEGV
-372 RINPQGHAPV
+372 GVLKFKNFTPDEAFDRRINPQGHAPV

-415 RHAAPTVT
+415 RHAASTVT
-423 TGSESVTLV
+423 TGSESVMLV

>member
-1 MLQPLSIVWD
+1 
-11 FDPVFFSIG
+11 
-20 SFDIRYYGVM
+20 
-30 WALAILIGAKLFDN
+30 
-44 FVKREGLPSSVSE
+44 
-57 SIFIYGTLATIIGA
+57 
-71 RLGHCLFYDPVE
+71 
-83 YLRQPWTII
+83 
-92 TGFRDGGLASHGAA
+92 
-106 VGLLIGLWLFSR
+106 
-118 RNRLPYIWSLDRIM
+118 
-132 IAVGIGGA
+132 
-140 VVRLGNLFNSE
+140 
-151 IFGGA
+151 
-156 VLPGNLRN
+156 
-164 PLLALLRARHGAT
+164 
-177 PSRRALRH
+177 
-185 RADRRLP
+185 
-192 HALLHRVHQGAGL
+192 
-205 GARHGTVA
+205 
-213 QHPLH
+213 
-218 PVGLLHD
+218 
-225 LPGLLASRGRARR
+225 
-238 GQAGGAADSRAPQK
+238 
-252 EQKETMTQ
+252 
-260 YPMVDQV
+260 MVDQV

-321 LVDEIARVLRTS
+321 LVDEIARVLRDA
-333 APAEGPQAGGEH
+333 APAETPCSDTDGTPVSSSASVVSSAPVAPQRE
-345 VAAQAQDIYDRW
+345 QAQIASQARDIYDRW
-357 LMRTRQDDVLTIEGV
+357 LSRAQQDGVLTIEGV
-372 RINPQGHAPV
+372 GVLKFKNFTPDEAFDRRINPQGHAPV

-409 YWWLDN
+409 YWWLGN
-415 RHAAPTVT
+415 RRDAVA
-423 TGSESVTLV
+423 GRSASEPVTLV
-432 AAAPAATEHS
+432 AAPPAATEHS

-472 EGAAQDAAPALRAE
+472 EGAAQGAAPALRAE

>member
-1 MLQPLSIVWD
+1 
-11 FDPVFFSIG
+11 
-20 SFDIRYYGVM
+20 
-30 WALAILIGAKLFDN
+30 
-44 FVKREGLPSSVSE
+44 
-57 SIFIYGTLATIIGA
+57 
-71 RLGHCLFYDPVE
+71 
-83 YLRQPWTII
+83 
-92 TGFRDGGLASHGAA
+92 
-106 VGLLIGLWLFSR
+106 
-118 RNRLPYIWSLDRIM
+118 
-132 IAVGIGGA
+132 
-140 VVRLGNLFNSE
+140 
-151 IFGGA
+151 
-156 VLPGNLRN
+156 
-164 PLLALLRARHGAT
+164 
-177 PSRRALRH
+177 
-185 RADRRLP
+185 
-192 HALLHRVHQGAGL
+192 
-205 GARHGTVA
+205 
-213 QHPLH
+213 
-218 PVGLLHD
+218 
-225 LPGLLASRGRARR
+225 
-238 GQAGGAADSRAPQK
+238 
-252 EQKETMTQ
+252 MTQ

-321 LVDEIARVLRTS
+321 LVDEIARVLRDA
-333 APAEGPQAGGEH
+333 APAETPCSDTDGTPVSSSASVVSSAPVAPQRE
-345 VAAQAQDIYDRW
+345 QAQVASQARDIYDRW

-372 RINPQGHAPV
+372 GVLKFKHFTPDEAFDRRINPQGHTPV

-392 AMWIG
+392 VMWIG

-409 YWWLDN
+409 YWWLGN
-415 RHAAPTVT
+415 RRDAVA
-423 TGSESVTLV
+423 GRSASEPVTLV

-459 PAAAGTASAVSGA
+459 PAAAGTAPAAAGVES
-472 EGAAQDAAPALRAE
+472 AAQNAAPVLRTE
-486 APADTAPAADGE
+486 APAGTDPTADGE

>member
-1 MLQPLSIVWD
+1 
-11 FDPVFFSIG
+11 
-20 SFDIRYYGVM
+20 
-30 WALAILIGAKLFDN
+30 
-44 FVKREGLPSSVSE
+44 
-57 SIFIYGTLATIIGA
+57 
-71 RLGHCLFYDPVE
+71 
-83 YLRQPWTII
+83 
-92 TGFRDGGLASHGAA
+92 
-106 VGLLIGLWLFSR
+106 
-118 RNRLPYIWSLDRIM
+118 
-132 IAVGIGGA
+132 
-140 VVRLGNLFNSE
+140 
-151 IFGGA
+151 
-156 VLPGNLRN
+156 
-164 PLLALLRARHGAT
+164 
-177 PSRRALRH
+177 
-185 RADRRLP
+185 
-192 HALLHRVHQGAGL
+192 
-205 GARHGTVA
+205 
-213 QHPLH
+213 
-218 PVGLLHD
+218 
-225 LPGLLASRGRARR
+225 
-238 GQAGGAADSRAPQK
+238 
-252 EQKETMTQ
+252 
-260 YPMVDQV
+260 MVDQV

-321 LVDEIARVLRTS
+321 LVDEIARVLRDA
-333 APAEGPQAGGEH
+333 APAETPCSDTDGTPVSSSASVVSSAPVAPQRE
-345 VAAQAQDIYDRW
+345 QAQVASQARDIYDRW
-357 LMRTRQDDVLTIEGV
+357 LSRTQQDGVLTIEGV
-372 RINPQGHAPV
+372 GVLKFKNFTPDEAFDRRINPQGHAPV

-415 RHAAPTVT
+415 RHAASTVT
-423 TGSESVTLV
+423 TGSESVMLV

>member
-1 MLQPLSIVWD
+1 
-11 FDPVFFSIG
+11 
-20 SFDIRYYGVM
+20 
-30 WALAILIGAKLFDN
+30 
-44 FVKREGLPSSVSE
+44 
-57 SIFIYGTLATIIGA
+57 
-71 RLGHCLFYDPVE
+71 
-83 YLRQPWTII
+83 
-92 TGFRDGGLASHGAA
+92 
-106 VGLLIGLWLFSR
+106 
-118 RNRLPYIWSLDRIM
+118 
-132 IAVGIGGA
+132 
-140 VVRLGNLFNSE
+140 
-151 IFGGA
+151 
-156 VLPGNLRN
+156 
-164 PLLALLRARHGAT
+164 
-177 PSRRALRH
+177 
-185 RADRRLP
+185 
-192 HALLHRVHQGAGL
+192 
-205 GARHGTVA
+205 
-213 QHPLH
+213 
-218 PVGLLHD
+218 
-225 LPGLLASRGRARR
+225 
-238 GQAGGAADSRAPQK
+238 
-252 EQKETMTQ
+252 MTQ

-321 LVDEIARVLRTS
+321 LVDEIARVLRDA
-333 APAEGPQAGGEH
+333 APAETPRSDTDGTPSASSASVASSAPVAPQRE
-345 VAAQAQDIYDRW
+345 QAQVASQARDIYDRW
-357 LMRTRQDDVLTIEGV
+357 LSRTQQDGVLTIEGV
-372 RINPQGHAPV
+372 GVLKFKNFTPDEAFDRRINPQGHAPV

-415 RHAAPTVT
+415 RHAASTVT

>member
-1 MLQPLSIVWD
+1 
-11 FDPVFFSIG
+11 
-20 SFDIRYYGVM
+20 
-30 WALAILIGAKLFDN
+30 
-44 FVKREGLPSSVSE
+44 
-57 SIFIYGTLATIIGA
+57 
-71 RLGHCLFYDPVE
+71 
-83 YLRQPWTII
+83 
-92 TGFRDGGLASHGAA
+92 
-106 VGLLIGLWLFSR
+106 
-118 RNRLPYIWSLDRIM
+118 
-132 IAVGIGGA
+132 
-140 VVRLGNLFNSE
+140 
-151 IFGGA
+151 
-156 VLPGNLRN
+156 
-164 PLLALLRARHGAT
+164 
-177 PSRRALRH
+177 
-185 RADRRLP
+185 
-192 HALLHRVHQGAGL
+192 
-205 GARHGTVA
+205 
-213 QHPLH
+213 
-218 PVGLLHD
+218 
-225 LPGLLASRGRARR
+225 
-238 GQAGGAADSRAPQK
+238 
-252 EQKETMTQ
+252 MTQ

-321 LVDEIARVLRTS
+321 LVDEIARVLRDA
-333 APAEGPQAGGEH
+333 APAETPRSDTDGTPSASSASVASSAQVAPQRE
-345 VAAQAQDIYDRW
+345 QAQVASQARDIYDRW
-357 LMRTRQDDVLTIEGV
+357 LSRTQQNGVLTIEGV
-372 RINPQGHAPV
+372 GVLKFKNFTPDEAFDRRINPQGHAPV

-415 RHAAPTVT
+415 RHAASTVT
-423 TGSESVTLV
+423 TGSEPVTLV
-432 AAAPAATEHS
+432 AAPPAATEHS
-442 AAAEASAD
+442 AATEASAD

-459 PAAAGTASAVSGA
+459 PAAAGTASAASGA
-472 EGAAQDAAPALRAE
+472 EGAAQDAASALRAE

>member
-1 MLQPLSIVWD
+1 
-11 FDPVFFSIG
+11 
-20 SFDIRYYGVM
+20 
-30 WALAILIGAKLFDN
+30 
-44 FVKREGLPSSVSE
+44 
-57 SIFIYGTLATIIGA
+57 
-71 RLGHCLFYDPVE
+71 
-83 YLRQPWTII
+83 
-92 TGFRDGGLASHGAA
+92 
-106 VGLLIGLWLFSR
+106 
-118 RNRLPYIWSLDRIM
+118 
-132 IAVGIGGA
+132 
-140 VVRLGNLFNSE
+140 
-151 IFGGA
+151 
-156 VLPGNLRN
+156 
-164 PLLALLRARHGAT
+164 
-177 PSRRALRH
+177 
-185 RADRRLP
+185 
-192 HALLHRVHQGAGL
+192 
-205 GARHGTVA
+205 
-213 QHPLH
+213 
-218 PVGLLHD
+218 
-225 LPGLLASRGRARR
+225 
-238 GQAGGAADSRAPQK
+238 
-252 EQKETMTQ
+252 MTQ

-284 GVGSLCVRFRGARR
+284 GVGSLCVRFHGAKR

-321 LVDEIARVLRTS
+321 LVDEIARVLRDA
-333 APAEGPQAGGEH
+333 APAETPRSDTDGTPSASSASVASSAPVSSSAPVAPQRE
-345 VAAQAQDIYDRW
+345 QAQVASQARDIYDRW
-357 LMRTRQDDVLTIEGV
+357 LSRTQQDGVLTIEGV
-372 RINPQGHAPV
+372 GVLKFKNFTPDEAFDRRINPQGHAPV

-432 AAAPAATEHS
+432 AAAPAATEGLSTADAPTDADVAANDAGQAVAGAAVGGS
-442 AAAEASAD
+442 AADAAGGSAHATPSAPTGREAAAASDRPAPSAD
-450 GVGADSVTD
+450 
-459 PAAAGTASAVSGA
+459 AAA
-472 EGAAQDAAPALRAE
+472 
-486 APADTAPAADGE
+486 E